1 MTTPARQNRARRGPR
16 VIGRSD
22 ERGGVFSEIPNPEP
36 PKGRIV
42 LVVLENR
49 NAESVAGL
57 ELVVVDRDPSLTLRD
72 FRKNRS
78 PDHPGSPARPVL
90 ACWGG
95 HPITAIT
102 RFS

>member
-1 MTTPARQNRARRGPR
+1 MTATPAASTPGTTSARCASVRSVRTR

-36 PKGRIV
+36 PKGGIV

-78 PDHPGSPARPVL
+78 PDHP
-90 ACWGG
+90 
-95 HPITAIT
+95 ITAIT